1 MKAVCLGLALIAFAV
16 PAAASTLVGTS
27 RARVCFDAA
36 AARNTGRD
44 AMRMCDL
51 ALNEEAL
58 ATRDRVA
65 TLVNR
70 GILHMH
76 AKRTDTALAD
86 FDAAIGLDP
95 ASAEAWVNKGI
106 ALLRVGRDGEA
117 AEVITKGLDLG
128 PANPAVAYYSRA
140 FAFEGIGR
148 VRDAYEDFGRAAA
161 LAPEWPSPG
170 EQLSRFRT
178 VRVKTAGV

>member
-1 MKAVCLGLALIAFAV
+1 MKRVLLGLALIVAAA
-16 PAAASTLVGTS
+16 PAAASTLIGTT
-27 RARVCFDAA
+27 RARSCFDAA
-36 AARNTGRD
+36 AARNTGRE
-44 AMRMCDL
+44 AMRACDL
-51 ALNEEAL
+51 ALQEEAL
-58 ATRDRVA
+58 PTRDRVA
-65 TLVNR
+65 TFVNR

-76 AKRTDTALAD
+76 ARRTAAALSD
-86 FDAAIGLDP
+86 YEAALRVDP
-95 ASAEAWVNKGI
+95 ESAEAWVNKGI
-106 ALLRVGRDGEA
+106 ALLRAGRDKEA
-117 AEVITKGLDLG
+117 ADAITRGLDLG

-170 EQLSRFRT
+170 EQLSRFKT

>member
-1 MKAVCLGLALIAFAV
+1 MNAVFLGLALILVAA
-16 PAAASTLVGTS
+16 PAAASTLIGTT
-27 RARVCFDAA
+27 RARGCFDAA
-36 AARNTGRD
+36 TARNTGREP
-44 AMRMCDL
+44 MRLCDL
-51 ALNEEAL
+51 ALQEEAL
-58 ATRDRVA
+58 AGRDRVA

-76 AKRTDTALAD
+76 ARRTDAALGD
-86 FDAAIGLDP
+86 FEAAILLDP
-95 ASAEAWVNKGI
+95 ALPEAWVNKGI
-106 ALLRVGRDGEA
+106 ALLRAGRDADA
-117 AEVITKGLDLG
+117 ADAITKGLDLG

-161 LAPEWPSPG
+161 LAPDWPSPG
-170 EQLSRFRT
+170 EQLSRFKT

>member
-1 MKAVCLGLALIAFAV
+1 MFGLALILIAA
-16 PAAASTLVGTS
+16 PAAASTLIGTS
-27 RARVCFDAA
+27 RARGCFDAA

-44 AMRMCDL
+44 GLRLCDL
-51 ALNEEAL
+51 ALQEEAL
-58 ATRDRVA
+58 PTRDRVA
-65 TLVNR
+65 TYVNR

-76 AKRTDTALAD
+76 ARRTEAAIAD
-86 FDAAIGLDP
+86 YDAALGLDP

-106 ALLRVGRDGEA
+106 AFLRAGRDGEA
-117 AEVITKGLDLG
+117 ADAITKGLELG

-161 LAPEWPSPG
+161 LAPDWASPG
-170 EQLSRFRT
+170 EQLSRFKT
-178 VRVKTAGV
+178 VRVKSAGV